1 MVTNALT
8 IPTTTIAPRLQDL
21 LPDLVRSWLAGKSP
35 RTVAAYQ
42 SDLAHFAAFVG
53 ASTPAEALH
62 HLLGRGPVEG
72 SMVARRWAGVM
83 VESGL
88 APASINRR
96 LAAIRSLSALA
107 RIATGWA
114 LEVPSIRSTPY
125 RDTRGPGPEVVRSL
139 LAFAQ
144 RQPDPR
150 KAARDA
156 ALVHL
161 LHDLALR
168 RAEVVALDLDDLDA
182 STATLKVSGKGR
194 RGEKEVV
201 TIPTPTLRAVA
212 RWVALRGSAPGPLL
226 LNLDRRTA
234 GGRLTGGGVYA
245 ILARLGEGIGVEVR
259 PHGLRHAAITSAL
272 DATAG
277 DVRRVQ
283 RFARHRDVK
292 VTIRYDDNRADLAG
306 AVAALV
312 ALTPLGET
320 VSMGAL
326 NPKEAVA

>member
-1 MVTNALT
+1 MVTNALS
-8 IPTTTIAPRLQDL
+8 TTTTSTPTLHAL

-42 SDLAHFAAFVG
+42 SDLAHFASFVG
-53 ASTPAEALH
+53 AATPAEALH

-72 SMVARRWAGVM
+72 SMVARRWAGAM
-83 VESGL
+83 VEAGL
-88 APASINRR
+88 SPASINRR
-96 LAAIRSLSALA
+96 MAAIRSLSALA
-107 RIATGWA
+107 RIVTGWA

-139 LAFAQ
+139 LAFAN

-168 RAEVVALDLDDLDA
+168 RAEVVALDLDDLDP
-182 STATLKVSGKGR
+182 STSTLKVSGKGR

-201 TIPTPTLRAVA
+201 TVPPPTLRALS
-212 RWVALRGSAPGPLL
+212 RWIGHRGTAAGPLL

-234 GGRLTGGGVYA
+234 GARLTGGGVYA
-245 ILARLGEGIGVEVR
+245 ILARLGEGVGVEVR
-259 PHGLRHAAITSAL
+259 PHALRHCAITSAL
-272 DATAG
+272 DATGG

-292 VTIRYDDNRADLAG
+292 VTLRYDDNRADLAG

-312 ALTPLGET
+312 ALTSLGET
-320 VSMGAL
+320 VSMNAM